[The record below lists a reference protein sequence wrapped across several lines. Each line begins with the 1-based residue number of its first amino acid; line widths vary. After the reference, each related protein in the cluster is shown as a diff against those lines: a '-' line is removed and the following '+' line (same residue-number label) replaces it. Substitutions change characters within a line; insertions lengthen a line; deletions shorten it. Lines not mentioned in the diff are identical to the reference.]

1 MNQNNTSC
9 SPFDLFIDQKLSHT
23 HNKSFI
29 RHESSTNLMSKPG
42 SSLVT
47 DEALFS
53 MLTGSFSVDQKKLL
67 SLRSASMRDL
77 WQPGCGG

>member
-1 MNQNNTSC
+1 MNQNHTSC
-9 SPFDLFIDQKLSHT
+9 SPIGLFIDQKHSHT
-23 HNKSFI
+23 LNTSVT
-29 RHESSTNLMSKPG
+29 RHESSTNLNLKPS
-42 SSLVT
+42 SSLVP